1 MSCHSVSRGHQNM
14 SSIDDPSQ
22 FYSGSIAS
30 LYEALAADLADP
42 ETSKRF
48 VSKYGYPAL
57 ELACGAGH
65 PMLDLLESGLEVHG
79 LDSSQ
84 DMLDL
89 CLEKARVRGLRPIV
103 FCQRMQ
109 DLNVPYRYKSCY
121 LAGESFCLIDQIEDA
136 QQAINAVFRHL
147 EPGGHFL
154 IPVFRPELVDQP
166 APKRTATLADGTVA
180 SVQSVSQIEDIEK
193 QVVKTQ
199 LVFEIEKKGVVV
211 ETVQRDWMIRWYTV
225 EQLTEMLCDAGFE
238 IENTAGHDGK
248 TVEPLETN
256 FTVIARKP

>member
-1 MSCHSVSRGHQNM
+1 MSNIV
-14 SSIDDPSQ
+14 DPSQ
-22 FYSGSIAS
+22 FYSGLVAG

-48 VSKYGYPAL
+48 VSKYGTPAL
-57 ELACGAGH
+57 ELACGTGH
-65 PMLDLLESGLEVHG
+65 PMLDLIESGLEVHG

-84 DMLDL
+84 DMLNL
-89 CLEKARVRGLRPIV
+89 CLENARVRGLRPIV

-109 DLNVPYRYKSCY
+109 DLNVGYRYKSCY
-121 LAGESFCLIDQIEDA
+121 LAGESFCLIDQIDDA

-166 APKRTATLADGTVA
+166 SSKRTATHADETVV
-180 SVQSVSQIEDIEK
+180 SVQSVSQTEDIEK

-199 LVFEIEKKGVVV
+199 LVFEIEKSGVVID
-211 ETVQRDWMIRWYTV
+211 TIQRDWIIRWHTI
-225 EQLTEMLCDAGFE
+225 EQLTDMLCNAGFE
-238 IENTAGHDGK
+238 IERTAGHDGK
-248 TVEPLETN
+248 TVESLETN
-256 FTVIARKP
+256 FVAIARKPCTQHTA